1 MQTIRSKNEQAPLRA
16 TSDSNNVSEKKILL
30 SLRNIAVKYRQSRN
44 IFRKES
50 YSAIKD
56 VSFDVYAGDSLGVI
70 GRNGA
75 GKSTLLRV
83 MGGVIT
89 PDMGVYIN
97 NDARVALLAL
107 QAGFDVEL
115 NGRLN
120 AVLNGILLG
129 FTREQV
135 EQKLDQIIEFAEL
148 GVFIDRPLKTYS
160 TGMVARLAFSIAHRL
175 EPDVLLVDEV
185 LAVGDVEFREKSLDA
200 MRKKLLSDQTIILV
214 SHDAETIK
222 SLCTRAVWIEEGV
235 TRMVGL
241 PEKVVDAYEEYI
253 CLHPP
258 K

>member
-1 MQTIRSKNEQAPLRA
+1 MHTIRSGHGQTSLLE
-16 TSDSNNVSEKKILL
+16 TSDAQEKKVLL
-30 SLRNIAVKYRQSRN
+30 SLRNIAVRYRQSRN
-44 IFRKES
+44 VFRKKS
-50 YSAIKD
+50 YSAIKN

-83 MGGVIT
+83 IGGVIT
-89 PDMGVYIN
+89 PDAGVYIN
-97 NDARVALLAL
+97 NNTRVALLAL

-135 EQKLDQIIEFAEL
+135 DQKLDQIIEFAEL

-160 TGMVARLAFSIAHRL
+160 TGMVARLAFSIAHLL

-185 LAVGDVEFREKSLDA
+185 LAVGDVEFREKSFDA

-222 SLCTRAVWIEEGV
+222 SLCTRAVWIENGV
-235 TRMVGL
+235 TRMVGH
-241 PEKVVDAYEEYI
+241 PAEIVDAYEEYI